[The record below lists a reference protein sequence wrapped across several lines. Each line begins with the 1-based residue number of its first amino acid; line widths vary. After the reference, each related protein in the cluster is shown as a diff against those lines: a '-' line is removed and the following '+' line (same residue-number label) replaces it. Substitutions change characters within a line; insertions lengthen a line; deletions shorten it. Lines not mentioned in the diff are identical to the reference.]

1 MKTNNELK
9 LNIIAAYDAKGKK
22 AEAVEL
28 NKEVFTGKYNE
39 SLLYQ
44 AIKMYRANQ
53 RQGNASTKNRSNVAG
68 SGKKPWKQKGTGRA
82 RVGSVRSPLW
92 RKGGIVFGPHPRDFS
107 YTLPKKLR
115 KNAFISS
122 LNAKLKSG
130 QIVAIDDI
138 KIDSPK
144 TKIFADI
151 LKKLKF
157 SERVLLM
164 VDKIDRNFVLSTR
177 NIRNM
182 TMRKVDEATAYD
194 VLSNKHV
201 ILTKS
206 SIEVLNK
213 KVVK

>member
-1 MKTNNELK
+1 MKTSSEVKMNK
-9 LNIIAAYDAKGKK
+9 IAAYDAKGKK
-22 AEAVEL
+22 TEALEL
-28 NKEVFTGKYNE
+28 NKEVFNGKYNE

-53 RQGNASTKNRSNVAG
+53 RQGNASTKTRDKVAG

-82 RVGSVRSPLW
+82 RVGSVRSPIW

-122 LNAKLKSG
+122 LNAKLKSE
-130 QIVAIDDI
+130 QVVAIDDI

-157 SERVLLM
+157 SERVLLL
-164 VDKIDRNFVLSTR
+164 VDKIDKNVVLSTR
-177 NIRNM
+177 NIRNI
-182 TMRKVDEATAYD
+182 TMRKANEATAYD

-213 KVVK
+213 RVEK